1 MPFSQWDQVFKDTV
15 TTMAAVDRL
24 VHHATVLELN
34 GESYRVQ
41 TAASRKAQ
49 QLSKAQK

>member
-1 MPFSQWDQVFKDTV
+1 VFKDTV

-34 GESYRVQ
+34 GESFRAH
-41 TAASRKAQ
+41 TAATRKQ
-49 QLSKAQK
+49 KEISTAQK